1 MHYNYSPP
9 LLRHVR
15 LSLIALCIS
24 LALLLTCVAS
34 AFAATV
40 NIYDNAGVLNSGQIR
55 SQASRLQYPIDIYTT
70 DAFTGSRASFGQQAD
85 GKMRGNSLILAVDTV
100 NRYIWVNGSKG
111 VPLSRTQYQD
121 AANSFA
127 SEFKSSSDYTNATNS
142 AVRSLQGSLVN
153 ATSNTSRERGAGAAP
168 VSGGFSP
175 GGTACCIGLLV
186 LAALVI
192 FGVIRS
198 RRGGAVGGPGGFGGF
213 GGFRGFRRNPPEGP
227 YGPYGQP
234 YNQGQG
240 NYPPPGYGPGYPQQ
254 GQGMNPL
261 AAGGLGAAAGGLLG
275 YELGKNAGERDDQG
289 NVGADQGGNYG
300 GGGGADF
307 GGGDYGGGGA
317 GADFGGGDYGS
328 SGGGADF
335 GGGDYG
341 GGGAGADFGGGDYG
355 DSGGSGSDF

>member
-1 MHYNYSPP
+1 M
-9 LLRHVR
+9 
-15 LSLIALCIS
+15 SLIALCVS

-34 AFAATV
+34 AFAASV
-40 NIYDNAGVLNSGQIR
+40 NIYDNAGVLNSGQVR
-55 SQASRLQYPIDIYTT
+55 SQASKLQYPIDIYTT
-70 DAFTGSRASFGQQAD
+70 DVFTGSRTSFGQQAD

-100 NRYIWVNGSKG
+100 NKYIWVNGSKG

-127 SEFKSSSDYTNATNS
+127 SEFKSSSSYTNATNS

-153 ATSNTSRERGAGAAP
+153 ATNTSRERGVGAAP
-168 VSGGFSP
+168 VSGGGFNF

-186 LAALVI
+186 LAALAI
-192 FGVIRS
+192 FGVMRL
-198 RRGGAVGGPGGFGGF
+198 RRGGSTGGFGSF
-213 GGFRGFRRNPPEGP
+213 GGFRGFNGFRRNPPPEGP
-227 YGPYGQP
+227 YGQYGQP

-240 NYPPPGYGPGYPQQ
+240 NYPPPGYGPGYPPPGYGPGYPQQ

-289 NVGADQGGNYG
+289 NVGSDQGSNY

-317 GADFGGGDYGS
+317 GADFGGG
-328 SGGGADF
+328 
-335 GGGDYG
+335 GGDYG
-341 GGGAGADFGGGDYG
+341 GGGAG
-355 DSGGSGSDF
+355 